1 MLINH
6 DFFLSFRTW
15 RHSQGVSSYLLKQ
28 LKQFSCE
35 KLKRHL
41 ASRTLLSETDTS
53 YPTENRRSNCIE
65 ILSAGVRE

>member
-15 RHSQGVSSYLLKQ
+15 RHSQGVFSYLLKQ
-28 LKQFSCE
+28 LKQFNCE

-41 ASRTLLSETDTS
+41 A
-53 YPTENRRSNCIE
+53 
-65 ILSAGVRE
+65 